1 MSQRTK
7 RIQVFIVSVLTLL
20 VCGTASA
27 QDDGART
34 SWKALDGTNIIAF
47 QHLSFDGDSFG
58 SKVFDPVHYIYPES
72 QFQANLFMLTYVRNF
87 TLFDR
92 TAVFGATVLGGNLDV
107 ESFGSPLT
115 GGVDFKQAAHGFGDP
130 SAQLAVNVFGAPAI
144 RSFYDISKY
153 EPKAVLD
160 VAVLGSFPI
169 GQYDSDRVVNMS
181 LNRWWTRI
189 AAPFTY
195 HIGPFVPGLPDVGRI
210 HAVGLF
216 VRLERRLRGSQTR
229 QRPALSARGPCNPGL
244 HLQVFRLGR
253 LSLSAR
259 DAVGDRR
266 HRGRREAQFTVGGL
280 HAGLPRERQRRN
292 TCLLSRSR
300 RRWLGHRGGHVSPQ
314 RQLRVERTC
323 REDWQAG
330 RTLARMSFEMNP

>member
-20 VCGTASA
+20 ACGTASA

-34 SWKALDGTNIIAF
+34 SWKAMDKTNIIAF
-47 QHLSFDGDSFG
+47 QYLAFDGDSFG
-58 SKVFDPVHYIYPES
+58 SKVFDPVHYVYPES
-72 QFQANLFMLTYVRNF
+72 EFQANLFMLTYVRHL

-130 SAQLAVNVFGAPAI
+130 SAQLTLNVFGAPAI

-195 HIGPFVPGLPDVGRI
+195 HLGPFVPGYRTSVEFTPSVYLFGSNDDFVGRKLDNDPLYQLEAHVTRDFTSKFFGSVDFLYRQGMLSKI
-210 HAVGLF
+210 DGIEVGGKLSLLSAGFTLDYHVNDNVGLR
-216 VRLERRLRGSQTR
+216 VSYHSLVGGGSNIE
-229 QRPALSARGPCNPGL
+229 GDM
-244 HLQVFRLGR
+244 FRLNVNFGWNA
-253 LSLSAR
+253 LVEM
-259 DAVGDRR
+259 VGKL
-266 HRGRREAQFTVGGL
+266 GG
-280 HAGLPRERQRRN
+280 N
-292 TCLLSRSR
+292 
-300 RRWLGHRGGHVSPQ
+300 
-314 RQLRVERTC
+314 
-323 REDWQAG
+323 
-330 RTLARMSFEMNP
+330 

>member
-1 MSQRTK
+1 MSQGTK
-7 RIQVFIVSVLTLL
+7 RIQVFIVSVLALL
-20 VCGTASA
+20 ACGTVSA

-34 SWKALDGTNIIAF
+34 SWKAMDKTNIIAF
-47 QHLSFDGDSFG
+47 QYLPFNGDSFG
-58 SKVFDPVHYIYPES
+58 SKVFDPVHYVYPES
-72 QFQANLFMLTYVRNF
+72 EFQANLFMLTYVRHF

-130 SAQLAVNVFGAPAI
+130 SAQLTLNVFGAPAI
-144 RSFYDISKY
+144 RSFYDITKY

-195 HIGPFVPGLPDVGRI
+195 HIGPFVPGYRTSVEFTPSVYLLGSNDDFVGRKLDNDPLYQLEAHVTRDFTSKFFGSVDFLYRQGMLSEI
-210 HAVGLF
+210 DDIEVAGKLSLLSAGFTLDYHVNENVGLR
-216 VRLERRLRGSQTR
+216 VSYHSLVGGGSDIE
-229 QRPALSARGPCNPGL
+229 GDM
-244 HLQVFRLGR
+244 FRLSVNFGWNA
-253 LSLSAR
+253 LVEKIGKLG
-259 DAVGDRR
+259 GD
-266 HRGRREAQFTVGGL
+266 
-280 HAGLPRERQRRN
+280 
-292 TCLLSRSR
+292 
-300 RRWLGHRGGHVSPQ
+300 
-314 RQLRVERTC
+314 
-323 REDWQAG
+323 
-330 RTLARMSFEMNP
+330 

>member
-1 MSQRTK
+1 MSQGTK
-7 RIQVFIVSVLTLL
+7 RIQVFIVSVLALL
-20 VCGTASA
+20 ACGTVSA

-34 SWKALDGTNIIAF
+34 SWKALDKTNIIAF
-47 QHLSFDGDSFG
+47 QYLPFNGDSFG
-58 SKVFDPVHYIYPES
+58 SKVFDPVHYVYPES
-72 QFQANLFMLTYVRNF
+72 QFQANLFMLTYVRHF

-130 SAQLAVNVFGAPAI
+130 SAQLTLNVFGAPAI
-144 RSFYDISKY
+144 RSFYDITKY

-195 HIGPFVPGLPDVGRI
+195 HIGPFVPGYRTSVEFTPSVYLLGSNDDFVGRKLDNDPLYQLEAHVTRDFTSKFFGSVDFLYRQGMLSEI
-210 HAVGLF
+210 DSIEVGGKLSLLSAGFTLDYHVNDNVGLR
-216 VRLERRLRGSQTR
+216 VSYHALVGGGSDIE
-229 QRPALSARGPCNPGL
+229 GDM
-244 HLQVFRLGR
+244 FRLNVNFGWNAIVEKIGK
-253 LSLSAR
+253 L
-259 DAVGDRR
+259 
-266 HRGRREAQFTVGGL
+266 GG
-280 HAGLPRERQRRN
+280 P
-292 TCLLSRSR
+292 
-300 RRWLGHRGGHVSPQ
+300 
-314 RQLRVERTC
+314 
-323 REDWQAG
+323 
-330 RTLARMSFEMNP
+330 

>member
-7 RIQVFIVSVLTLL
+7 TIQAFIVSVLTLL
-20 VCGTASA
+20 VCGMALA

-34 SWKALDGTNIIAF
+34 SWKAMDKTNIIAF
-47 QHLSFDGDSFG
+47 QYLAFDGDSFG
-58 SKVFDPVHYIYPES
+58 SKVFDPVHYVYPES
-72 QFQANLFMLTYVRNF
+72 EMQANIFLLTYLRHF

-115 GGVDFKQAAHGFGDP
+115 GGGDFKQAAHGFGDP
-130 SAQLAVNVFGAPAI
+130 IAQLTLNVFGAPAI

-160 VAVLGSFPI
+160 VSVLGSFPI

-195 HIGPFVPGLPDVGRI
+195 HIGPFVPGYRTSVEFTPSVYLFGSNDDFVGRKLDNDPLYQLEAHI
-210 HAVGLF
+210 TRDFTSKFFGSVDFLYRQGMLSKIDGNEEGGKLSLLSAGFTLDYHVNDNVGLR
-216 VRLERRLRGSQTR
+216 VSYHSLVGGGSNIE
-229 QRPALSARGPCNPGL
+229 GDM
-244 HLQVFRLGR
+244 FRLNVNFGWNA
-253 LSLSAR
+253 LVEM
-259 DAVGDRR
+259 VGKL
-266 HRGRREAQFTVGGL
+266 GG
-280 HAGLPRERQRRN
+280 N
-292 TCLLSRSR
+292 
-300 RRWLGHRGGHVSPQ
+300 
-314 RQLRVERTC
+314 
-323 REDWQAG
+323 
-330 RTLARMSFEMNP
+330 

>member
-7 RIQVFIVSVLTLL
+7 TIQAFIVSVLTLL
-20 VCGTASA
+20 ACGTALA

-34 SWKALDGTNIIAF
+34 SWKAMDGTNIIAF
-47 QHLSFDGDSFG
+47 QYLPFDGDSFG
-58 SKVFDPVHYIYPES
+58 SKVFDPVHYVYPES
-72 QFQANLFMLTYVRNF
+72 EFQANLFMLTYVRHL
-87 TLFDR
+87 TLFNR

-130 SAQLAVNVFGAPAI
+130 IAQLTLNVFGAPAI

-195 HIGPFVPGLPDVGRI
+195 HLGPFVPGYRTSVEFTPSVYLFGSNDDFVGRKLDNDPLYQLEAHI
-210 HAVGLF
+210 TRDFTSKFFGSVDFLYRQGMLSKINGGEVGGKLSLLSAGFTLDYHVNDNVGLR
-216 VRLERRLRGSQTR
+216 VSYHSLVGGGSNVE
-229 QRPALSARGPCNPGL
+229 GDM
-244 HLQVFRLGR
+244 FRLNVNFGWNA
-253 LSLSAR
+253 LVEM
-259 DAVGDRR
+259 VGKL
-266 HRGRREAQFTVGGL
+266 GG
-280 HAGLPRERQRRN
+280 N
-292 TCLLSRSR
+292 
-300 RRWLGHRGGHVSPQ
+300 
-314 RQLRVERTC
+314 
-323 REDWQAG
+323 
-330 RTLARMSFEMNP
+330 